1 MKCKLFFAVVSFHLT
16 SLICAPLGFAQSQTT
31 SPTTAEIFKQFSE
44 QVVKIEVVESGSGAK
59 ASVGS
64 GFFANEQGQIVTNYH
79 VVSKLIHSPD
89 RYRIDVSAPSGQIAQ
104 AAVLAVDVIYDLAVL
119 SINRS
124 IKGFLRFETT
134 PVAQGTRLYSLGHPQ
149 DLGLTIVEGTY
160 NGLLQH
166 SLYPKVHFTG
176 SLNPGMSGGPA
187 VTHAGKVVGINVAT
201 EGEQISFLVPAA
213 RAISLLEKT
222 AAIEKPSTADFL
234 AEVGRQIQANQAR
247 YLDGMFSKATPSV
260 TLGPYS
266 LPTKPADFFRCW
278 ADALRR
284 KELPYVVISH
294 DCSTDDYIFVSSEQ
308 SSGIVRFY
316 HQLLS
321 TEELNPA
328 RFFTLYSSQVQAGN
342 VALFG
347 NEEEVTP
354 FRCLTRNL
362 QTQGG
367 KLKGVLCARQYV
379 KLPGLYDA
387 VFRGATLGA
396 RNVGLVT
403 TLSLSGVSFENIQA
417 LTRRYAEAIKWR
429 R

>member
-1 MKCKLFFAVVSFHLT
+1 M
-16 SLICAPLGFAQSQTT
+16 
-31 SPTTAEIFKQFSE
+31 
-44 QVVKIEVVESGSGAK
+44 
-59 ASVGS
+59 
-64 GFFANEQGQIVTNYH
+64 
-79 VVSKLIHSPD
+79 
-89 RYRIDVSAPSGQIAQ
+89 
-104 AAVLAVDVIYDLAVL
+104 
-119 SINRS
+119 
-124 IKGFLRFETT
+124 
-134 PVAQGTRLYSLGHPQ
+134 
-149 DLGLTIVEGTY
+149 
-160 NGLLQH
+160 
-166 SLYPKVHFTG
+166 
-176 SLNPGMSGGPA
+176 
-187 VTHAGKVVGINVAT
+187 
-201 EGEQISFLVPAA
+201 
-213 RAISLLEKT
+213 
-222 AAIEKPSTADFL
+222 
-234 AEVGRQIQANQAR
+234 
-247 YLDGMFSKATPSV
+247 
-260 TLGPYS
+260 
-266 LPTKPADFFRCW
+266 
-278 ADALRR
+278 
-284 KELPYVVISH
+284 
-294 DCSTDDYIFVSSEQ
+294 
-308 SSGIVRFY
+308 RFY

-354 FRCLTRNL
+354 FRCLARNL